1 MTSPMSLQWP
11 WHFVSVSPT
20 EKQHRRELLDLRGYY
35 AQCSFLLFII
45 LVRVYNSYFRA
56 RDKPNGSRTGRRQ
69 RSWWDLP
76 PFANWTETRKQYTI
90 CITWLAC
97 LLGLSIWNSGNDYLH
112 LTKALGHVA
121 LSQLPFQVL
130 MAPAFYLNSKNLAT
144 PSMMSILTSISQP
157 ALTPYHRLFGRI
169 VMSSLLA
176 VHAAL
181 YLNFFAQSSHPGFR
195 SLLAK
200 RIQDPDVQWGFGGL
214 TFAFMILLFV
224 RPLRTAFWV
233 QLWPTSSVKARREM
247 FYYGHVSLVVLLCVA
262 AYFHVAQAQIFVI
275 EALGASALNG
285 LCGLLLG

>member
-1 MTSPMSLQWP
+1 MSLQWP

-20 EKQHRRELLDLRGYY
+20 EKQHRRELLGLRGYY

-56 RDKPNGSRTGRRQ
+56 RDKPNDSRTGRRQ

-130 MAPAFYLNSKNLAT
+130 MAPAFYLNSKNPAT

-169 VMSSLLA
+169 VMSPLLA

-181 YLNFFAQSSHPGFR
+181 YLNFFAQSSHPDFG

-214 TFAFMILLFV
+214 TFVFMILLFV

-247 FYYGHVSLVVLLCVA
+247 FYYGHVSLVVLLCIA

-285 LCGLLLG
+285 VCGLLLG